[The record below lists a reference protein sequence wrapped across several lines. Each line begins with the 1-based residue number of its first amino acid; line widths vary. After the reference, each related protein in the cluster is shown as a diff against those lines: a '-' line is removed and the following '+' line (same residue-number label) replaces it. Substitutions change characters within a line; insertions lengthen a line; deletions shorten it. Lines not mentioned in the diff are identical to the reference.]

1 MASEEAKKIQILEKA
16 KKKKKMASS
25 YESFSQS
32 ISRSQSAA
40 NMNNLLAGGG
50 PGTQRFQRNSI
61 GNSNHTVHTGHHN
74 SSQSN
79 MLIGKNN

>member
-1 MASEEAKKIQILEKA
+1 MASEEAKKNQILEKA

-50 PGTQRFQRNSI
+50 PGTQRFQRTTRSWMPFF
-61 GNSNHTVHTGHHN
+61 SFFLLFPVFDFF
-74 SSQSN
+74 
-79 MLIGKNN
+79 